1 MQFSSDR
8 RKLLTLAGAAGIG
21 SLLTTRA
28 ALAQAP
34 AFPSKPVRFIVALG
48 PGSGADTGTRFI
60 AERFGKT
67 TGQPTLVENRP
78 GGDGVIAVQNLL
90 GAPADGHTLMYLT
103 PSPMV
108 LTPLLNPSTPYD
120 PLRDVRPVAY
130 ISRSQAV
137 MVTGAKSRFASF
149 ADVIAEAKAR
159 PGTVKMSNYGHHY
172 RIGALQL
179 QQLTGAQFTHVPY
192 KGAAQANNDVVAGDI
207 DVAITDTG
215 GAMPL
220 IEAGRLRPLAQTGPN
235 RHAFLPKVPTIQELG
250 VPYEL
255 IVWTGFGV
263 SAKTPEPLA
272 HRLEEL
278 LLAILKSPEYK
289 EYNDKQGGG
298 EIIAG
303 TGEQLKALIQAETA
317 RYRELARTVQLA
329 DK

>member
-1 MQFSSDR
+1 MR
-8 RKLLTLAGAAGIG
+8 RRHLLTGLTAGTA
-21 SLLTTRA
+21 SLLAPRA
-28 ALAQAP
+28 GLAQTP
-34 AFPSKPVRFIVALG
+34 AFPSRAVRFIVALG

-60 AERFGKT
+60 AEQFGKN

-78 GGDGVIAVQNLL
+78 GGDGVLAVQNLL
-90 GAPADGHTLMYLT
+90 AAPADGHTVMYLT

-108 LTPLLNPSTPYD
+108 LTPLLNPATPYD

-137 MVTGAKSRFASF
+137 MVTGAKSRFAAF
-149 ADVIAEAKAR
+149 ADVIAEAKAK

-179 QQLTGAQFTHVPY
+179 QLLTGAQFTHVPY
-192 KGAAQANNDVVAGDI
+192 KGAAQANNDVIAGDI

-215 GAMPL
+215 GAMSL
-220 IEAGRLRPLAQTGPN
+220 IEAGRLRALAQTGPN
-235 RHAFLPKVPTIQELG
+235 RHTFLPKVPTIQELG

-255 IVWTGFGV
+255 IVWTGFGI
-263 SAKTPEPLA
+263 SARTPEPQA
-272 HRLEEL
+272 SKLEEL
-278 LLAILKSPEYK
+278 LLTILKGPEFR
-289 EYNDKQGGG
+289 EYNLKQSGA

-303 TGEQLKALIQAETA
+303 PGEQLKALITAETA
-317 RYRELARTVQLA
+317 RYRELARTTQLA